1 MTFPE
6 FVSARSGPAERGRE
20 FGVRWSTEIA
30 AAHTGY
36 MTLFETLGGGTAR
49 VRALSEEA
57 LAQTTAWAPPL
68 GAEIRAIAA
77 GAGLEP
83 WRIASVNART
93 EILAALNAP
102 VRSECSTAV
111 VLPDGAPP
119 RTVQTW
125 DWHDVMRDVPVVW
138 AYEPRPGHR
147 VRTFTEFGAL
157 AKVGVNGAGLGVHFN
172 ILGHAS
178 DGGATGVPVH
188 MIARRVLDEAATLE
202 DAERIARSART
213 SASTA
218 ITVVTYDG
226 RRGRAAT
233 LEICPD
239 GVGVVPPDRDG
250 VLLHTNHFEDPG
262 LAAGEAGGD
271 ELPGSR
277 ARLGHLRSR
286 TRALTAPTPRERA
299 DALIGH
305 APGDAPVCAH
315 PTSADPSR
323 PRWETLATISLDVDA
338 GALDIHKG
346 GPCLATQASWRRY
359 PRDV

>member
-1 MTFPE
+1 ME
-6 FVSARSGPAERGRE
+6 
-20 FGVRWSTEIA
+20 
-30 AAHTGY
+30 
-36 MTLFETLGGGTAR
+36 LFATLGGGAAR

-57 LAQTTAWAPPL
+57 LAQTAAWAPSL
-68 GAEIRAIAA
+68 GAEIGAIAA
-77 GAGLEP
+77 GAGLET
-83 WRIASVNART
+83 WRVASVSART

-111 VLPDGAPP
+111 VLPGGAPP

-125 DWHDVMRDVPVVW
+125 DWHDAMRDVPVVW
-138 AYEPRPGHR
+138 TYEPSPGHR

-157 AKVGVNGAGLGVHFN
+157 AKIGVNGAGLGVHFN

-188 MIARRVLDEAATLE
+188 VIARCILDEAETLE

-239 GVGVVPPDRDG
+239 GVGVIPADAAG
-250 VLLHTNHFEDPG
+250 TLLHTNHFEDPA

-271 ELPGSR
+271 ELPGSL

-286 TRALTAPTPRERA
+286 TRTLSAPTAQQRA
-299 DALIGH
+299 EALVGH

-315 PTSADPSR
+315 PTTGDPSR
-323 PRWETLATISLDVDA
+323 ARWETLATISLDVAA
-338 GALDIHKG
+338 GALDVHRG
-346 GPCLATQASWRRY
+346 GPCRATPASWRRY
-359 PRDV
+359 QGSPAGM